1 MRWNELGKFLIVA
14 LAIVGGFVMY
24 IRPLASS
31 VKQGLDL
38 QGGTHV
44 VLQAVDTPQLKVND
58 DALDR
63 ATHIIERRVNA
74 LGLTEP
80 VVQRQGRDRIIVE
93 LPGVKDPEKAINMLG
108 KTAMLEF
115 KDPNNKTVLTGT
127 DLKDAKA
134 VVGNGNQPLVSME
147 FSDEGGQK
155 FADVTARNVGKRIA
169 ITLDGEVL
177 TAPVVQEAITG
188 GRAQIT
194 GNRSMEEAQHL
205 AILLRSGSLPVK
217 LEIIENRTVGPTLG
231 QDSKE
236 ASQKAFLIGVAG
248 VFVFMIL
255 FYRLSGVVA
264 DIALLLYTMLLLL
277 VMRYLNATLTL
288 PGMAGIILS
297 IGMAV
302 DANVLIFERFKE
314 EIRTGKTLR
323 KAMDNGFGRALVTI
337 LDSNITTLMACA
349 VLFYLGT
356 GEPHG
361 FWHLRSESR
370 GGGKMKNFSIVRN
383 WKIFFAITIIG
394 LMIGYGSMIFRGFN
408 LGIDF
413 TGGSI
418 MDLKFEKAVQV
429 AQVREVLGKHNL
441 GGAIIQLESNDSAA
455 TSSQGVLIR
464 TPVIADND
472 RTTVM
477 QDMEKSLGKFEIRRV
492 ENVGA
497 TIGGELIQQAAI
509 AIFLS
514 WVLMVLYI
522 TIRFQLNFA
531 LAAIIALIIDVSV
544 TLSWFSLLQLE
555 IDSTFVAALLTV
567 VGYSVNGTIVIFD
580 RIRENLKVHRRTETV
595 TDMIDNSIKSTLTRT
610 IYTTITTLFAIVAIF
625 LFGGETIHN
634 FSFAMLVGCC
644 SGAYTSILLAGTIW
658 LFLQHKKAGE

>member
-1 MRWNELGKFLIVA
+1 
-14 LAIVGGFVMY
+14 
-24 IRPLASS
+24 
-31 VKQGLDL
+31 
-38 QGGTHV
+38 
-44 VLQAVDTPQLKVND
+44 
-58 DALDR
+58 
-63 ATHIIERRVNA
+63 
-74 LGLTEP
+74 
-80 VVQRQGRDRIIVE
+80 
-93 LPGVKDPEKAINMLG
+93 
-108 KTAMLEF
+108 
-115 KDPNNKTVLTGT
+115 
-127 DLKDAKA
+127 
-134 VVGNGNQPLVSME
+134 
-147 FSDEGGQK
+147 
-155 FADVTARNVGKRIA
+155 
-169 ITLDGEVL
+169 
-177 TAPVVQEAITG
+177 
-188 GRAQIT
+188 
-194 GNRSMEEAQHL
+194 
-205 AILLRSGSLPVK
+205 
-217 LEIIENRTVGPTLG
+217 
-231 QDSKE
+231 
-236 ASQKAFLIGVAG
+236 
-248 VFVFMIL
+248 
-255 FYRLSGVVA
+255 
-264 DIALLLYTMLLLL
+264 
-277 VMRYLNATLTL
+277 
-288 PGMAGIILS
+288 
-297 IGMAV
+297 
-302 DANVLIFERFKE
+302 
-314 EIRTGKTLR
+314 
-323 KAMDNGFGRALVTI
+323 
-337 LDSNITTLMACA
+337 
-349 VLFYLGT
+349 
-356 GEPHG
+356 
-361 FWHLRSESR
+361 
-370 GGGKMKNFSIVRN
+370 MKNFSIVKN

-429 AQVREVLGKHNL
+429 AQVREVLSKHNL
-441 GGAIIQLESNDSAA
+441 GGAIIQLESDDSSA

-472 RTTVM
+472 RTAVM
-477 QDMEKSLGKFEIRRV
+477 SDMEKTLGKFDIRRV

-567 VGYSVNGTIVIFD
+567 VGYSVNGTIVIID
-580 RIRENLKVHRRTETV
+580 RIRESLKVHRRSETV

>member
-1 MRWNELGKFLIVA
+1 
-14 LAIVGGFVMY
+14 
-24 IRPLASS
+24 
-31 VKQGLDL
+31 
-38 QGGTHV
+38 
-44 VLQAVDTPQLKVND
+44 
-58 DALDR
+58 
-63 ATHIIERRVNA
+63 
-74 LGLTEP
+74 
-80 VVQRQGRDRIIVE
+80 
-93 LPGVKDPEKAINMLG
+93 
-108 KTAMLEF
+108 
-115 KDPNNKTVLTGT
+115 
-127 DLKDAKA
+127 
-134 VVGNGNQPLVSME
+134 
-147 FSDEGGQK
+147 
-155 FADVTARNVGKRIA
+155 
-169 ITLDGEVL
+169 
-177 TAPVVQEAITG
+177 
-188 GRAQIT
+188 
-194 GNRSMEEAQHL
+194 
-205 AILLRSGSLPVK
+205 
-217 LEIIENRTVGPTLG
+217 
-231 QDSKE
+231 
-236 ASQKAFLIGVAG
+236 
-248 VFVFMIL
+248 
-255 FYRLSGVVA
+255 
-264 DIALLLYTMLLLL
+264 
-277 VMRYLNATLTL
+277 
-288 PGMAGIILS
+288 
-297 IGMAV
+297 
-302 DANVLIFERFKE
+302 
-314 EIRTGKTLR
+314 
-323 KAMDNGFGRALVTI
+323 
-337 LDSNITTLMACA
+337 
-349 VLFYLGT
+349 
-356 GEPHG
+356 
-361 FWHLRSESR
+361 
-370 GGGKMKNFSIVRN
+370 MKNFSIVRN

-394 LMIGYGSMIFRGFN
+394 LIIGYGSMIFRGFN

-472 RTTVM
+472 RTAVM
-477 QDMEKSLGKFEIRRV
+477 QDMEKTLGKFEIRRV

-610 IYTTITTLFAIVAIF
+610 IYTTVTTLFAIVAIF

>member
-1 MRWNELGKFLIVA
+1 
-14 LAIVGGFVMY
+14 
-24 IRPLASS
+24 
-31 VKQGLDL
+31 
-38 QGGTHV
+38 
-44 VLQAVDTPQLKVND
+44 
-58 DALDR
+58 
-63 ATHIIERRVNA
+63 
-74 LGLTEP
+74 
-80 VVQRQGRDRIIVE
+80 
-93 LPGVKDPEKAINMLG
+93 
-108 KTAMLEF
+108 
-115 KDPNNKTVLTGT
+115 
-127 DLKDAKA
+127 
-134 VVGNGNQPLVSME
+134 
-147 FSDEGGQK
+147 
-155 FADVTARNVGKRIA
+155 
-169 ITLDGEVL
+169 
-177 TAPVVQEAITG
+177 
-188 GRAQIT
+188 
-194 GNRSMEEAQHL
+194 
-205 AILLRSGSLPVK
+205 
-217 LEIIENRTVGPTLG
+217 
-231 QDSKE
+231 
-236 ASQKAFLIGVAG
+236 
-248 VFVFMIL
+248 
-255 FYRLSGVVA
+255 
-264 DIALLLYTMLLLL
+264 
-277 VMRYLNATLTL
+277 
-288 PGMAGIILS
+288 
-297 IGMAV
+297 
-302 DANVLIFERFKE
+302 
-314 EIRTGKTLR
+314 
-323 KAMDNGFGRALVTI
+323 
-337 LDSNITTLMACA
+337 
-349 VLFYLGT
+349 
-356 GEPHG
+356 
-361 FWHLRSESR
+361 
-370 GGGKMKNFSIVRN
+370 MKNFSIVKN

-429 AQVREVLGKHNL
+429 AQVREVLSKHNL
-441 GGAIIQLESNDSAA
+441 GGAIIQLESDDASA

-472 RTTVM
+472 RTAVM
-477 QDMEKSLGKFEIRRV
+477 SDMEKTLGKFDIRRV

-580 RIRENLKVHRRTETV
+580 RIRESLKVHRRSETV

>member
-1 MRWNELGKFLIVA
+1 
-14 LAIVGGFVMY
+14 
-24 IRPLASS
+24 
-31 VKQGLDL
+31 
-38 QGGTHV
+38 
-44 VLQAVDTPQLKVND
+44 
-58 DALDR
+58 
-63 ATHIIERRVNA
+63 
-74 LGLTEP
+74 
-80 VVQRQGRDRIIVE
+80 
-93 LPGVKDPEKAINMLG
+93 
-108 KTAMLEF
+108 
-115 KDPNNKTVLTGT
+115 
-127 DLKDAKA
+127 
-134 VVGNGNQPLVSME
+134 
-147 FSDEGGQK
+147 
-155 FADVTARNVGKRIA
+155 
-169 ITLDGEVL
+169 
-177 TAPVVQEAITG
+177 
-188 GRAQIT
+188 
-194 GNRSMEEAQHL
+194 
-205 AILLRSGSLPVK
+205 
-217 LEIIENRTVGPTLG
+217 
-231 QDSKE
+231 
-236 ASQKAFLIGVAG
+236 
-248 VFVFMIL
+248 
-255 FYRLSGVVA
+255 
-264 DIALLLYTMLLLL
+264 
-277 VMRYLNATLTL
+277 
-288 PGMAGIILS
+288 
-297 IGMAV
+297 
-302 DANVLIFERFKE
+302 
-314 EIRTGKTLR
+314 
-323 KAMDNGFGRALVTI
+323 
-337 LDSNITTLMACA
+337 
-349 VLFYLGT
+349 
-356 GEPHG
+356 
-361 FWHLRSESR
+361 
-370 GGGKMKNFSIVRN
+370 MKNFSIVKN

-441 GGAIIQLESNDSAA
+441 GGAIIQLESNDSSA

-472 RTTVM
+472 RTAVM
-477 QDMEKSLGKFEIRRV
+477 QDMEKALGKFDIRRV

-514 WVLMVLYI
+514 WVLMIIYI

-580 RIRENLKVHRRTETV
+580 RIRENLKLHRRSETV